1 MAGPAESATSN
12 IFTLPDLGEGL
23 DEAELIEW
31 CVEVGQHVAEF
42 DPLARMETAKA
53 VVDVPSPREGT
64 VAVLHAK
71 PGQFVKVGSP
81 LVTFSSGVASA
92 GAGSSESAR
101 KAPERAGSVATQPDE
116 NREDAGT
123 VVGTLSEVPGVSAP
137 PGKSLA
143 APAVRRVA
151 KEMGVDLSCVTGT
164 GIAGRITLHDV
175 QLAAGV
181 KRPKRV
187 PPGGTGTPGGGAKSA
202 SGAGGAATGRS
213 AKGRR
218 QSDRANWR
226 DVNDRELTELAL
238 LPPDHAR
245 RLEPGDHPLPPPGD
259 VRIPL
264 RGIRRTIAEHLR
276 HSVTHAVHF
285 TVMDEADVTALDELR
300 RRLVAASGEKVS
312 LLPFVAMAACRVL
325 ASPPFDRLNS
335 TVDDEK
341 SEIVQHRAVHLG
353 IATETEAG
361 LMVPVLR
368 DAQTLG
374 ILEAARRI
382 AALAH
387 SARERTVP
395 REQLTGSTFT
405 ISNFGAY
412 AGRFATP
419 IINYPEAAIL
429 AMGRAREGVVA
440 RAGLIGVGRLLP
452 LSLAADHRVVDGST
466 AAQALAKIIDLLQNP
481 DQLMPPAR

>member
-1 MAGPAESATSN
+1 MPPSADPAVN

-23 DEAELIEW
+23 EEAELIEW

-71 PGQFVKVGSP
+71 PGQFVKVGTP
-81 LVTFSSGVASA
+81 LVTFSPAAPAA
-92 GAGSSESAR
+92 GESKPQQSQGPKRVGA
-101 KAPERAGSVATQPDE
+101 AAQAEEV
-116 NREDAGT
+116 REDAGT

-151 KEMGVDLSCVTGT
+151 KEMGVDLSQVTGT

-181 KRPKRV
+181 ARPKRQ
-187 PPGGTGTPGGGAKSA
+187 PPAGTAAARAGGGSTGELDETAP
-202 SGAGGAATGRS
+202 AGS
-213 AKGRR
+213 AKRR
-218 QSDRANWR
+218 QSDRPNWR

-259 VRIPL
+259 ISIPL
-264 RGIRRTIAEHLR
+264 RGVRRTIAEHLR
-276 HSVTHAVHF
+276 LSVTHAVHF
-285 TVMDEADVTALDELR
+285 TVMDEADVTALEELR
-300 RRLVAASGEKVS
+300 RRLVAASGEKVT

-325 ASPPFDRLNS
+325 ASPPFDRLNA

-341 SEIVQHRAVHLG
+341 AEIIQHRAVHLG
-353 IATETEAG
+353 IATETEVG

-368 DAQTLG
+368 DAQSLG
-374 ILEAARRI
+374 VLEAARRI

-412 AGRFATP
+412 AGRFGTP

-429 AMGRAREGVVA
+429 AIGRAREGVVV
-440 RAGLIGVGRLLP
+440 RAGMIGVGRLLP

-466 AAQALAKIIDLLQNP
+466 AATALAKIIDLLQNP